1 MVQDDS
7 KKVTKNTMIENI
19 YQIRIHSRGGQGAKT
34 AGIVTAKAF
43 IAVGK
48 FAQTFAEY
56 GPERSGA
63 PMKTFVRLSNREI
76 RLHGD
81 VERPDM
87 VVVMD
92 ASLLPSV
99 DVAEGVERGGILL
112 VNTPRSEKEIAAEIK
127 NKNCRIRTI
136 DASGIAQELL
146 GKNLPNTVMVGAIAK
161 LNPEIP
167 YHAVAAQLQDKFGAK
182 LTQAVIDKNLEALQ
196 RGYDGVAGE

>member
-1 MVQDDS
+1 
-7 KKVTKNTMIENI
+7 MIENI

-43 IAVGK
+43 IAEGK

-63 PMKTFVRLSNREI
+63 PMKTFVRLSDKDI

-81 VERPDM
+81 VESPDM

-92 ASLLPSV
+92 ASLLSSV
-99 DVAEGVERGGILL
+99 DVADGIKKGGTLL
-112 VNTPRSEKEIAAEIK
+112 INTPKSEKEIAAFIT
-127 NKNCRIRTI
+127 NKNCKIYAI
-136 DASGIAQELL
+136 DASGIAKELL

-161 LNPEIP
+161 LYPPIP
-167 YHAVAAQLQDKFGAK
+167 YKEVASQLQDKFGAK

-196 RGYDGVAGE
+196 RGYEGVEGR

>member
-1 MVQDDS
+1 
-7 KKVTKNTMIENI
+7 MIENI

-34 AGIVTAKAF
+34 AGIITAKAF

-63 PMKTFVRLSNREI
+63 PMKTFVRLSDKEI

-81 VERPDM
+81 VEGPDM

-92 ASLLPSV
+92 ATLLSSV
-99 DVAEGVERGGILL
+99 DVAAGIKKGGTLL
-112 VNTPRSEKEIAAEIK
+112 VNTPKTEKEISFLISG
-127 NKNCRIRTI
+127 KNCKIYTI
-136 DASGIAQELL
+136 DASGISKEIL

-161 LNPEIP
+161 IHSKISYKEVMN
-167 YHAVAAQLQDKFGAK
+167 QLQKKFGVK
-182 LTQAVIDKNLEALQ
+182 LTQEMIDKNLEALQ
-196 RGYDGVAGE
+196 RGYDEIEER